1 MQTAREKPKTKRQLV
16 ADARDAAT
24 EGRWD
29 DAIQTNVLIIDRFP
43 QDAEAYNRLGRA
55 YSEFGRFGDSYD
67 SYVAALRIDPA
78 NLIARRNLQR
88 LEHLRGR
95 GEDDGGRQST
105 LPRTSVFIEE
115 VGKTSV
121 EELVNP
127 ASIDELAEIAPGE
140 QLQIE
145 VDGQRLYV
153 TDKDGH
159 RLGEIQNKTAER
171 VIELA
176 AGGNRYEVYALG
188 LAAGTLRV
196 ILREVYR
203 DPSQARKVSFPGK
216 IKATR
221 AYLRERESL
230 RMRDET
236 EFLLGDDD
244 EDEDEEETLAETG
257 EDLESGET
265 ETDTFIDE
273 AVTVDDEEQS
283 I

>member
-1 MQTAREKPKTKRQLV
+1 MQNTREKPKTKRQLV
-16 ADARDAAT
+16 ADAREAAID
-24 EGRWD
+24 GRWD
-29 DAIQTNVLIIDRFP
+29 DAIQRNLEIVDRYP
-43 QDAEAYNRLGRA
+43 QDAEAQNRLGRA
-55 YSEFGRFGDSYD
+55 YSEFGRFGDSYE

-95 GEDDGGRQST
+95 SEDDGGRQST
-105 LPRTSVFIEE
+105 LPRTLVFIEE

-127 ASIDELAEIAPGE
+127 ASIEDLAEIAPGE

-145 VDGQRLYV
+145 IDGQRLYV
-153 TDKDGH
+153 TDRNGH
-159 RLGEIQNKTAER
+159 RVGEIQNKTAER

-203 DPSQARKVSFPGK
+203 DSSQALKVSFPGK

-221 AYLRERESL
+221 AYLRERETL
-230 RMRDET
+230 RLRDEA
-236 EFLLGDDD
+236 EFLLGDEDD
-244 EDEDEEETLAETG
+244 DEDEEETLTETG
-257 EDLESGET
+257 EELESAEAD
-265 ETDTFIDE
+265 TDSFID
-273 AVTVDDEEQS
+273 
-283 I
+283 